1 MAVARSLFVSASC
14 TALVVAA
21 LLIPVAARA
30 ASDGV
35 PPIGGVWSGKFSD
48 TYWDQTHLGSPK
60 PKNKFST
67 KVDVTINQGVG
78 DFSMTINFQDV
89 LPIDASAGIGVLVLG
104 GFVGNYHANAS
115 MNGTASVTLSGVT
128 NKAGT
133 KLTFTGVGASGDFT
147 HEITIKLKK
156 QSP

>member
-1 MAVARSLFVSASC
+1 
-14 TALVVAA
+14 
-21 LLIPVAARA
+21 
-30 ASDGV
+30 
-35 PPIGGVWSGKFSD
+35 
-48 TYWDQTHLGSPK
+48 
-60 PKNKFST
+60 
-67 KVDVTINQGVG
+67 
-78 DFSMTINFQDV
+78 
-89 LPIDASAGIGVLVLG
+89 
-104 GFVGNYHANAS
+104 